1 MAYSFILPDSGEGI
15 HESEIVS
22 WDVKAGDKVKEDDI
36 LAEIQ
41 SDKAVIGLP
50 SPVSG
55 TVTKILVEEGEIA
68 KVGDPIV
75 EIEIDGE
82 SDSVQVDE
90 ETLQE
95 DEPQE
100 NEVVKEGADTVAIEH
115 EDVSHLKPGKES
127 VEPNRGTEQA
137 AHKPSSA
144 IDIRMLAI
152 PSVRKYAREKEV
164 DLTQVPATGKN
175 NRVTREDIDQ
185 FLASGISKPTAE
197 KTAVQEETKKDIVQS
212 TQQEQPAKATPTSI
226 GKERRVK
233 MSGTRKAIAKA
244 MINSKATSPHVT
256 VLDRVNV
263 EKLVEHRERF
273 KMIAKEEGIKLT
285 YTAYFVKALVAVL
298 SRYPELNASI
308 DEETDEIVYHNYFD
322 IGIATNTDKGLFVP
336 MIRDAERKSLFT
348 IAEEM
353 AENTEKAINGT
364 LTRADMENGSM
375 TITNV
380 GSVATSGVWS
390 TPIINQLE
398 VAILGMARIEDE
410 VIPDENR
417 QPIVVPMLKI
427 SFAFDHRI
435 IDGVTAQQAIN
446 DLKKFLADPELLF
459 VKG

>member
-1 MAYSFILPDSGEGI
+1 MTYSFILPDSGEGI
-15 HESEIVS
+15 HESEIVT
-22 WDVKAGDKVKEDDI
+22 WDVKPGDKVKEDDI

-55 TVTKILVEEGEIA
+55 TVTKILVAEGEIA

-75 EIEIDGE
+75 EIEIDGK
-82 SDSVQVDE
+82 SDNVKEDE
-90 ETLQE
+90 ETLQK
-95 DEPQE
+95 DDPQE
-100 NEVVKEGADTVAIEH
+100 NEVVKEGTDTVAIEH

-127 VEPNRGTEQA
+127 IEPSKEA
-137 AHKPSSA
+137 ASTSRKQHSNT
-144 IDIRMLAI
+144 DIRMLAI

-175 NRVTREDIDQ
+175 NRVTREDIDHY
-185 FLASGISKPTAE
+185 LASGVSKPAAE
-197 KTAVQEETKKDIVQS
+197 PKKEAVPSAWQEEPAKTAPAS
-212 TQQEQPAKATPTSI
+212 T

-244 MINSKATSPHVT
+244 MVNSKATSPHVT

-273 KMIAKEEGIKLT
+273 KVIAKEEGIKLT
-285 YTAYFVKALVAVL
+285 YSAYFVKALVAVL

-308 DEETDEIVYHNYFD
+308 DETTDEIVYHDYFNV
-322 IGIATNTDKGLFVP
+322 GIATNTDKGLFVP
-336 MIRDAERKSLFT
+336 IIRDAERKSLFT

-390 TPIINQLE
+390 TPIINQPE

-427 SFAFDHRI
+427 SFGFDHRI

>member
-1 MAYSFILPDSGEGI
+1 MTYSFILPDSGEGI
-15 HESEIVS
+15 HESEIVA
-22 WDVKAGDKVKEDDI
+22 WDVKVGDIVAEDDI
-36 LAEIQ
+36 LVEIQ

-55 TVTKILVEEGEIA
+55 TIKKLLVEEGEIA
-68 KVGDPIV
+68 KVGDSIV
-75 EIEIDGE
+75 KIEIDEGK
-82 SDSVQVDE
+82 DSVQAQE
-90 ETLQE
+90 ETLQV

-100 NEVVKEGADTVAIEH
+100 NEVVKEGTDTVAIEH
-115 EDVSHLKPGKES
+115 EDVNHLKPGKES
-127 VEPNRGTEQA
+127 ENLGKKTTETTQ
-137 AHKPSSA
+137 KPASSV
-144 IDIRMLAI
+144 DVRMLAI

-175 NRVTREDIDQ
+175 NRVTREDIEQ
-185 FLASGISKPTAE
+185 FLASGGSKSTKTQTA
-197 KTAVQEETKKDIVQS
+197 TQTEEVKAATQS
-212 TQQEQPAKATPTSI
+212 QVQEQPAKSAPSSTGS
-226 GKERRVK
+226 ERREK

-244 MINSKATSPHVT
+244 MVNSKAVSPHVT

-273 KMIAKEEGIKLT
+273 KVIAKEEGIKLT
-285 YTAYFVKALVAVL
+285 YTAYFVKALTAVL
-298 SRYPELNASI
+298 ARYPELNASI
-308 DEETDEIVYHNYFD
+308 DEAAGEIVYHDYFN

-336 MIRDAERKSLFT
+336 MIRDADRKSLFT
-348 IAEEM
+348 VAEEM
-353 AENTEKAINGT
+353 TKNTEKAMNGT

-380 GSVATSGVWS
+380 GSVAMNGVWS
-390 TPIINQLE
+390 TPIINQPE

-410 VIPDENR
+410 VIPDENK

-446 DLKKFLADPELLF
+446 DLKRFLADPELLF

>member
-1 MAYSFILPDSGEGI
+1 MTYSFILPDSGEGI
-15 HESEIVS
+15 HESEIVA
-22 WDVKAGDKVKEDDI
+22 WDVKPGDKVKEDDI
-36 LAEIQ
+36 LVEIQ

-55 TVTKILVEEGEIA
+55 TVVKLLAEEGEIA
-68 KVGDPIV
+68 KVGDSIV
-75 EIEIDGE
+75 EIEIDDE
-82 SDSVQVDE
+82 KDSVKKDE
-90 ETLQE
+90 EKLQK
-95 DEPQE
+95 DNPQE
-100 NEVVKEGADTVAIEH
+100 NEVIKEGTDTVAIEH
-115 EDVSHLKPGKES
+115 EDVKHLKPGKES
-127 VEPNRGTEQA
+127 TDSNKQA
-137 AHKPSSA
+137 TSSERKLSSD
-144 IDIRMLAI
+144 IDVRMLAI
-152 PSVRKYAREKEV
+152 PSVRKYAREKDV

-175 NRVTREDIDQ
+175 DRVTREDIDR
-185 FLASGISKPTAE
+185 FLTTGVSKSVAAE
-197 KTAVQEETKKDIVQS
+197 SEKDNVQPV
-212 TQQEQPAKATPTSI
+212 QQEVPAKAAPISSE
-226 GKERRVK
+226 KERRVK

-244 MINSKATSPHVT
+244 MVNSKAVSPHVT
-256 VLDRVNV
+256 VFDRVNV
-263 EKLVEHRERF
+263 GKLVDHRERF
-273 KMIAKEEGIKLT
+273 KGVAKEEGVKLT
-285 YTAYFVKALVAVL
+285 YTAYFVKALVAML

-308 DEETDEIVYHNYFD
+308 DEETDEIVYHDYFN

-353 AENTEKAINGT
+353 AENTEKAMNGT

-390 TPIINQLE
+390 TPIINQPE

-410 VIPDENR
+410 VIPDENK

-446 DLKKFLADPELLF
+446 DLKNFLADPELLF